1 VVPGVHTVP
10 FQCIPH
16 ILPHLHSWPL
26 HAWFA
31 AFQGWQPAQVQ
42 ATSDL
47 DGLEHWYWHLGGLAY
62 LLQCWQVMQVNG
74 GQPRELDTCLA
85 LFFQY
90 KDVPEV
96 TTMRDVEGLQAR
108 EGGAKH
114 WDCKAEAG
122 ARAPMKLPQATEVPK
137 PMQTL
142 APDAVGL

>member
-1 VVPGVHTVP
+1 
-10 FQCIPH
+10 
-16 ILPHLHSWPL
+16 
-26 HAWFA
+26 
-31 AFQGWQPAQVQ
+31 
-42 ATSDL
+42 
-47 DGLEHWYWHLGGLAY
+47 
-62 LLQCWQVMQVNG
+62 MQVDG

-122 ARAPMKLPQATEVPK
+122 ARAQMKLPQATEVPK